1 MSYQDWYKQFLEN
14 MLHRYISLEK
24 SLSILIQG
32 PLHERMR
39 ESIPLYLDI
48 VKRHQHFQSKLPNN
62 PYSKNHS
69 MGNLVISYWDN
80 DDESII
86 NDYKSNKDIFLL
98 KNNSQEVS
106 GHSYKAKGRG
116 SAPWVYQNYS
126 SYYGVKSCTGYLCIK
141 VRSDEFYPSLEN
153 FYLDIK
159 KENETPGTIGKYTTS
174 DIFFRKDSVEKFHPS
189 DHIIGGPSYLLK
201 SGFQT
206 SLYRCKQK
214 IPEYIKFP
222 EQLICRSFL
231 ESRNVDVKDYKS
243 KEIMKKYF
251 RIYPIKNMPNSIWTC
266 SYRNYAPL
274 KSTEPGWL
282 HDIDQI

>member
-1 MSYQDWYKQFLEN
+1 MNYKIWYKRFLEN
-14 MLHRYISLEK
+14 MLERYQALEK
-24 SLSILIQG
+24 SVSILIQG

-48 VKRHQHFQSKLPNN
+48 VKNHQHFQPKLKNN
-62 PYSKNHS
+62 PYSKDS
-69 MGNLVISYWDN
+69 FLGNLVISYWDN

-86 NDYKSNKDIFLL
+86 NDYKSNQDIFLL
-98 KNNSQEVS
+98 KNSQKEVNE
-106 GHSYKAKGRG
+106 HLYKKTGRG
-116 SAPWVYQNYS
+116 SAPWVYQNHS
-126 SYYGVKSCTGYLCIK
+126 SYYGTKSCTGHLCIK
-141 VRSDEFYPSLEN
+141 VRSDEFYPSLES
-153 FYLDIK
+153 FYVDIK
-159 KENETPGTIGKYTTS
+159 NENEKPGEVGKYTTC

-189 DHIIGGPSYLLK
+189 DHIIGGPTYLLK

-231 ESRNVDVKDYKS
+231 ESRNVDVKDYRS
-243 KEIMKKYF
+243 AEIMKKYF
-251 RIYPIKNMPNSIWTC
+251 KIYPIKNMPNSIWTC

-274 KSTEPGWL
+274 KGTEPGWL
-282 HDIDQI
+282 HDINQI